1 MSDTKP
7 KVLLTFRTGGENGGP
22 FISHK
27 RIMESALSQKYDL
40 KPLSLENPRKMRK
53 PKIFFDTVR
62 RIKSEKPE
70 LVHLAGLGSEGF
82 FTMLACRFAG
92 VKTLVAVHGS
102 ATEAIGY
109 GKISNIIF
117 KLMENYT
124 VKNAT
129 AVYGVSDY
137 VSSWKICKNS
147 KNYCGTVYNISS
159 FSESKTGGPYIRKS
173 LGIADGDIVVAS
185 TGRITKDKG
194 FDDLWEVIR
203 QLEDYPN
210 IKFVIAGDGE
220 YRDEWLSQVKESKSE
235 NRVFLL
241 GYRSNIDAILRE
253 SDIFIICTKHETLCI
268 SLLEAANNSLPLIA
282 SNVGGIPEIIKNGE
296 NGILAEVGDIDGFKN
311 AVIKLTENKEL
322 REKMGVKSK
331 ELINRVFNQAEITN
345 KLDDIYKCV
354 IGGKNG
360 KKGI

>member
-1 MSDTKP
+1 MTDTKP
-7 KVLLTFRTGGENGGP
+7 KVLLTFRIGGENGGP

-27 RIMESALSQKYDL
+27 RIMESALTQKYDI
-40 KPLSLENPRKMRK
+40 KPLMLENPRKMRK
-53 PKIFFDTVR
+53 PKIFFETVK

-70 LVHLAGLGSEGF
+70 FVHMTGLGSEGF
-82 FTMLACRFAG
+82 FTMLACRLAR

-102 ATEAIGY
+102 ATEAIGF

-117 KLMENYT
+117 NIMENYT
-124 VKNAT
+124 VKKAT

-137 VSSWKICKNS
+137 VSSWEICKRS
-147 KNYCGTVYNISS
+147 KNYCGTVYNIPS
-159 FSESKTGGPYIRKS
+159 FSESKTGEQYIRKS

-194 FDDLWEVIR
+194 FDDLWEVIK
-203 QLEDYPN
+203 QLKDYPH

-220 YRDEWLSQVKESKSE
+220 YRNEWLSQVKESGFE

-241 GYRSNIDAILRE
+241 GYRSDIDAILRE

-268 SLLEAANNSLPLIA
+268 SLLEAANKSLPLIA

-296 NGILAEVGDIDGFKN
+296 NGILAEVGDINSFKN

-322 REKMGVKSK
+322 RDQMGAKSRLKMDTIFS
-331 ELINRVFNQAEITN
+331 EAEITN
-345 KLDDIYKCV
+345 KLDDIYKSV
-354 IGGKNG
+354 IWESKC
-360 KKGI
+360 